1 MTEAVSFHM
10 LVAGIRFDVRCQY
23 PTTKAYCADYL
34 TEEAHPVQETIVIT
48 PSDIEGER
56 SRLLSKKNPGQPLEA
71 STPQS
76 LEVLVLCRKIA
87 DILPRY
93 DRILFHGSSLA
104 IDGNGVLFTAKSGTG
119 KSTHTGL
126 WRQVFGD
133 RVRMVNDDKPFLE
146 VREEGVFVHGTPWRG
161 KHALGANISAPL
173 KAIVFVTR
181 GQENRI
187 ETVSPR
193 ELFPVL
199 LQQTYSPENPG
210 AMMQTLALVERLSR
224 KVQLLKLACNMDP
237 EAAEV
242 ACRGINFER

>member
-1 MTEAVSFHM
+1 MTEAVSFSM
-10 LVAGIRFDVRCQY
+10 QVAGIRFDVRCQY
-23 PTTKAYCADYL
+23 PSTLAYCADYL
-34 TEEAHPVQETIVIT
+34 TKDDHLVQETIAISA
-48 PSDIEGER
+48 SDIDGER

-76 LEVLVLCRKIA
+76 LEVLVLCRRIA
-87 DILPRY
+87 DLLPKY
-93 DRILFHGSSLA
+93 DRILFHGSSLS
-104 IDGNGVLFTAKSGTG
+104 IDGSGVLFTAKSGTG

-133 RVRMVNDDKPFLE
+133 RVKMINDDKPFLE
-146 VREEGVFVHGTPWRG
+146 VREDGVFVHGTPWRG
-161 KHALGANISAPL
+161 KHRLGENLSAPL

-187 ETVSPR
+187 EPISPR
-193 ELFPVL
+193 ELFPLL

-210 AMMQTLALVERLSR
+210 AMVQTLALVERLSR

-242 ACRGINFER
+242 ACRGINFEG

>member
-1 MTEAVSFHM
+1 MTEAVSFSM
-10 LVAGIRFDVRCQY
+10 QVAGIRFDVRCQY
-23 PTTKAYCADYL
+23 PSTLAYCADYL
-34 TEEAHPVQETIVIT
+34 IKDDHPVQETIAIT
-48 PSDIEGER
+48 ASDIDGER

-76 LEVLVLCRKIA
+76 LEVLVLCRRIA
-87 DILPRY
+87 DILPKY

-133 RVRMVNDDKPFLE
+133 RVKMINDDKPFLE
-146 VREEGVFVHGTPWRG
+146 VREDGVFVHGTPWRG
-161 KHALGANISAPL
+161 KHRLGENLSAPL

-187 ETVSPR
+187 DPISPR
-193 ELFPVL
+193 ELFPLL

-210 AMMQTLALVERLSR
+210 AMVQTLALVERLSR

-242 ACRGINFER
+242 ACRGINFEG